1 MADKKV
7 EITQDMCR
15 QAQLMI
21 KGGATNKEAAS
32 FLGVSPA
39 TVSRIRSANYD
50 LFKYLQNTEARRKE
64 EKKPSL
70 VPDYFKKEAV
80 EHVVPD
86 YVEDKEHQG
95 EFHMQMRNIEEKK
108 DEDQVP
114 GQLSMDLNDDSIT
127 AKFKDFVMTARERA
141 FFEKVEQMVYD
152 NQLKL
157 SKAVYGAS
165 DRTAARLERYMRET
179 GSILSTIGLT
189 LDKLNDNLCQI
200 LRRMDK

>member
-39 TVSRIRSANYD
+39 TVSRIRTANYD
-50 LFKYLQNTEARRKE
+50 PFKYQQNTEARRKE
-64 EKKPSL
+64 EKVEYKLTDPGL
-70 VPDYFKKEAV
+70 PTLNRFVKKAGGTYSCV
-80 EHVVPD
+80 HTGVI
-86 YVEDKEHQG
+86 EDKSGIVLTPEG
-95 EFHMQMRNIEEKK
+95 PLTREELRAAAREFQDAAN
-108 DEDQVP
+108 QVP
-114 GQLSMDLNDDSIT
+114 GQMEMDLPTYPQIKETDMNKLMRFLAGKIGEIT
-127 AKFKDFVMTARERA
+127 TK
-141 FFEKVEQMVYD
+141 
-152 NQLKL
+152 
-157 SKAVYGAS
+157 
-165 DRTAARLERYMRET
+165 
-179 GSILSTIGLT
+179 

>member
-50 LFKYLQNTEARRKE
+50 LFKYLQNTDERRIKENDKKADKRIAEA
-64 EKKPSL
+64 L
-70 VPDYFKKEAV
+70 ANY
-80 EHVVPD
+80 
-86 YVEDKEHQG
+86 
-95 EFHMQMRNIEEKK
+95 
-108 DEDQVP
+108 QVP
-114 GQLSMDLNDDSIT
+114 GQMAMVLPEEKEQQAPADENKMMRFLAGKIGEIT
-127 AKFKDFVMTARERA
+127 TK
-141 FFEKVEQMVYD
+141 
-152 NQLKL
+152 
-157 SKAVYGAS
+157 
-165 DRTAARLERYMRET
+165 
-179 GSILSTIGLT
+179 

-200 LRRMDK
+200 LRRMDG

>member
-32 FLGVSPA
+32 LLGVSPA

-50 LFKYLQNTEARRKE
+50 LFKYQQNTEARRSYKLPAQHGGTFHKWVYTAEGMKFIEVKAE
-64 EKKPSL
+64 EL
-70 VPDYFKKEAV
+70 VKNDL
-80 EHVVPD
+80 
-86 YVEDKEHQG
+86 Q
-95 EFHMQMRNIEEKK
+95 EEKK
-108 DEDQVP
+108 DDQVP
-114 GQLSMDLNDDSIT
+114 GQMEMDLPTYPQIKETDMNKLMRFLAGKIGEIT
-127 AKFKDFVMTARERA
+127 TK
-141 FFEKVEQMVYD
+141 
-152 NQLKL
+152 
-157 SKAVYGAS
+157 
-165 DRTAARLERYMRET
+165 
-179 GSILSTIGLT
+179 

>member
-50 LFKYLQNTEARRKE
+50 LFKYLQNTDERRIKE
-64 EKKPSL
+64 NDKKT
-70 VPDYFKKEAV
+70 DKRIAEAV
-80 EHVVPD
+80 AN
-86 YVEDKEHQG
+86 Y
-95 EFHMQMRNIEEKK
+95 
-108 DEDQVP
+108 QVP
-114 GQLSMDLNDDSIT
+114 GQMAMVLPEEKEQQAPADENKMMRFLAGKIGDIT
-127 AKFKDFVMTARERA
+127 TK
-141 FFEKVEQMVYD
+141 
-152 NQLKL
+152 
-157 SKAVYGAS
+157 
-165 DRTAARLERYMRET
+165 
-179 GSILSTIGLT
+179 

>member
-50 LFKYLQNTEARRKE
+50 LFKYLQNTDERRIKE
-64 EKKPSL
+64 NDKKT
-70 VPDYFKKEAV
+70 DKRIAEAV
-80 EHVVPD
+80 AN
-86 YVEDKEHQG
+86 Y
-95 EFHMQMRNIEEKK
+95 
-108 DEDQVP
+108 QVP
-114 GQLSMDLNDDSIT
+114 GQMAMVLPEEKEQQAPADENKMMRFLAGKIGEIT
-127 AKFKDFVMTARERA
+127 TK
-141 FFEKVEQMVYD
+141 
-152 NQLKL
+152 
-157 SKAVYGAS
+157 
-165 DRTAARLERYMRET
+165 
-179 GSILSTIGLT
+179 